1 MGKFIKFKVINAETL
16 TSAGGQRDILL
27 DVNKIESIADQ
38 AAGAGV
44 VITLSEYVGLASAL
58 VAGADPV
65 SGTSAA
71 GTVGGRQ
78 LTLTL
83 ATNANSNPLTGGG
96 SAVAIAA
103 PTVPTTPQAMASQII
118 NKALTANPGGVA
130 STVQLGLDG
139 AKMQMYFAQASFA
152 SSNAI

>member
-38 AAGAGV
+38 VGGLGV

-58 VAGADPV
+58 A
-65 SGTSAA
+65 SAASEA

-139 AKMQMYFAQASFA
+139 AGLQMYFAQASFA

>member
-38 AAGAGV
+38 VDGAGV

-58 VAGADPV
+58 A
-65 SGTSAA
+65 SAASEA

-103 PTVPTTPQAMASQII
+103 PTVPTTPQA
-118 NKALTANPGGVA
+118 LTANPGGVA

-139 AKMQMYFAQASFA
+139 AGLQMYFAQASFA